1 MKTKLTILLVTL
13 STLMLAACSTTDS
26 AASDPSGVGGY
37 DRQAVCDNLTNQ
49 VNYMRDQ
56 GYNTTNQGASQVQ
69 MQQLMA
75 RYKANGC
82 DK

>member
-1 MKTKLTILLVTL
+1 MKKHISFLLVTL
-13 STLMLAACSTTDS
+13 STLVLTACNTTGST
-26 AASDPSGVGGY
+26 APDPSGVGGY
-37 DRQAVCDNLTNQ
+37 DRQAICDNLSNQ
-49 VNYMRDQ
+49 ISYMRDQ
-56 GYNTTNQGASQVQ
+56 GYNVTNQGASQVQ